1 MKSISVTGKKEVV
14 IEEDSIVNIA
24 DSSDAL
30 IIIKPIKNIEI
41 ELNVGKRCSVRS
53 YIFQNENVEITQTNH
68 LGNGSKIYCNSIW
81 TSGGT
86 GKITNILDGEK
97 SQAHDIHIF
106 SENGS
111 SAFDLDA
118 RLNHNGKNT
127 AGKIIVKGIVHDSAT
142 ANLDGMIKIGK
153 EGSGAES
160 ILKEQVMLLGP
171 KAHATAK
178 PELEIENNDVN
189 STHAATVSA
198 IDENKIFYLMAR
210 GIRRKEAEKMI
221 VTGFLDSGINLIP
234 DENMKN
240 KFLEIIHGQL

>member
-1 MKSISVTGKKEVV
+1 MRNISASGSKEII
-14 IEEDSIVNIA
+14 IEEDSAVKVENG
-24 DSSDAL
+24 SDL
-30 IIIKPIKNIEI
+30 LVIIKPTKNTEI
-41 ELNVGKRCSVRS
+41 ELDVGEKCKVRS
-53 YIFQNENVEITQTNH
+53 YIFQKENVEITQTNH
-68 LGNGSKIYCNSIW
+68 IGSGSEIYCNSIW
-81 TSGGT
+81 ISGGA
-86 GKITNILDGEK
+86 GKITNILEGEK

-111 SAFDLDA
+111 DTFNLDA
-118 RLNHNGKNT
+118 RLTHNGKNT

-153 EGSGAES
+153 GGSGAES

-189 STHAATVSA
+189 STHAASVSA

-210 GIRRKEAEKMI
+210 GIARKEAEKMI
-221 VTGFLDSGINLIP
+221 VTGFLDSGINQIP

-240 KFLEIIHGQL
+240 KFLETIHEHL